1 MWKISDTRWLN
12 PLAIS
17 YVRDN
22 PARQTI
28 TVYFMGGKGTD
39 PDTEDYRGPERQA
52 VLDFLANESRPYVP
66 RSTAPPPERGVYP
79 DDEPPF

>member
-1 MWKISDTRWLN
+1 MWKISETRWLN

-28 TVYFMGGKGTD
+28 TVFFTGPGEGSGG
-39 PDTEDYRGPERQA
+39 PDYEDYRGPERQA
-52 VLDFLANESRPYVP
+52 VLAFLAQHSHPAVL
-66 RSTAPPPERGVYP
+66 TVD